1 MPMPG
6 SSETEDEF
14 IARCMSDDEAMADF
28 PDEDQRY
35 AICVSKW
42 EGKADGH
49 SPTEAMAREAT
60 RGLEW
65 RAEYNRGGTEI
76 GVARARDI
84 KNRRNLSLDTV
95 KRMKSYFARHEVDKQ
110 GQGWSPGE
118 DGYPSA
124 GRIAWALWSGDP
136 GRAWAEAIVAK
147 IDDKKSSASLFISHL
162 RTLSATSSEAAIL
175 PLFNDCI
182 VAFNRMA
189 SNASFKFM
197 RDEVLISSTLKVFS
211 AWDSLKVSRI
221 DAASIATKMIDM
233 KPIGDLADDLLV
245 RKSMSWDRLGA
256 ITFAADSKISVPTT
270 VFCSSPIPAIALA
283 KTLVDFYPEAFS
295 DIIHKNLR
303 FDSAQ
308 TVSQHETRGKSMDM
322 TEEIVSAAQNIINRA
337 SVAANWNLG
346 PDKASVDPT
355 ANAEYWQKLADVWQI
370 NEAEARRRLCA
381 NCEYFDN
388 SAPMQRQMEDIP
400 LDALDMDGGGRG
412 YCVKFDFICH
422 NLRVCQAW
430 EPKEFEAEDDS
441 EEKKVTGHIHHKSV
455 ALTLKKEPDQDGVFE
470 GYASVFGVVDQGM
483 DVVERGAFRKSLGSR
498 KVKMLWQHDMAQPIG
513 VWDEIYED
521 ERGLF
526 VRGRL
531 LKEVAKGREAMALL
545 RAGAI
550 DSMSIGYRT
559 MEAVPEGDGRV
570 RKLTEV
576 DLFEISLVTFP
587 MLPDAKVTNVK
598 SIRTERDFERFLRDA
613 GYSRSEATAIALH
626 GFKALPKQR
635 DAGEDE
641 AVTGEL
647 DALLSKLTKL
657 KGVFNVR

>member
-14 IARCMSDDEAMADF
+14 ISRCMGDEEAMADF

-35 AICVSKW
+35 AVCISKW
-42 EGKADGH
+42 EGKADGF

-65 RAEYNRGGTEI
+65 REEFNRGGTEI

-95 KRMKSYFARHEVDKQ
+95 KRMKSYFSRHEVDKQ

-124 GRIAWALWSGDP
+124 GRIAWALWGGDP
-136 GRAWAEAIVAK
+136 GKSWANNIV
-147 IDDKKSSASLFISHL
+147 D
-162 RTLSATSSEAAIL
+162 RE
-175 PLFNDCI
+175 
-182 VAFNRMA
+182 
-189 SNASFKFM
+189 
-197 RDEVLISSTLKVFS
+197 
-211 AWDSLKVSRI
+211 DS
-221 DAASIATKMIDM
+221 
-233 KPIGDLADDLLV
+233 
-245 RKSMSWDRLGA
+245 KSME
-256 ITFAADSKISVPTT
+256 
-270 VFCSSPIPAIALA
+270 PIQ
-283 KTLVDFYPEAFS
+283 
-295 DIIHKNLR
+295 HK
-303 FDSAQ
+303 A
-308 TVSQHETRGKSMDM
+308 
-322 TEEIVSAAQNIINRA
+322 
-337 SVAANWNLG
+337 
-346 PDKASVDPT
+346 
-355 ANAEYWQKLADVWQI
+355 
-370 NEAEARRRLCA
+370 
-381 NCEYFDN
+381 
-388 SAPMQRQMEDIP
+388 
-400 LDALDMDGGGRG
+400 
-412 YCVKFDFICH
+412 
-422 NLRVCQAW
+422 
-430 EPKEFEAEDDS
+430 
-441 EEKKVTGHIHHKSV
+441 V

-498 KVKMLWQHDMAQPIG
+498 KVKMLWQHDMSQPIG

-531 LKEVAKGREAMALL
+531 LKEVEKGREAMALL

-559 MEAVPEGDGRV
+559 MEAMPEGDGRV
-570 RKLTEV
+570 RKLMEV

-598 SIRTERDFERFLRDA
+598 SITTERDFERFLRDA
-613 GYSRSEATAIALH
+613 GYSRKDAVAITLH
-626 GFKALPKQR
+626 GFKALLRQR

-657 KGVFNVR
+657 KGVLNVRGNQEGR

>member
-35 AICVSKW
+35 AVCVSKW
-42 EGKADGH
+42 EGKADGF

-136 GRAWAEAIVAK
+136 GRTWANNIIDK
-147 IDDKKSSASLFISHL
+147 IDKEKSSFSLFLSHL
-162 RTLSATSSEAAIL
+162 GTLAATKSQASIL
-175 PLFNDCI
+175 PLFSDCI

-189 SNASFKFM
+189 ANASFKFVS
-197 RDEVLISSTLKVFS
+197 DEILVSTTLKVFS
-211 AWDSLKVSRI
+211 AWDSLKVSRV
-221 DAASIATKMIDM
+221 DAASIAAKMIEV
-233 KPIGDLADDLLV
+233 KPFGDWADDLLV
-245 RKSMSWDRLGA
+245 RKSMSWDRLGT

-295 DIIHKNLR
+295 DTIHKNLR

-308 TVSQHETRGKSMDM
+308 TVSQHGDG
-322 TEEIVSAAQNIINRA
+322 VNILSEPIQH
-337 SVAANWNLG
+337 
-346 PDKASVDPT
+346 KA
-355 ANAEYWQKLADVWQI
+355 
-370 NEAEARRRLCA
+370 
-381 NCEYFDN
+381 
-388 SAPMQRQMEDIP
+388 
-400 LDALDMDGGGRG
+400 
-412 YCVKFDFICH
+412 
-422 NLRVCQAW
+422 
-430 EPKEFEAEDDS
+430 
-441 EEKKVTGHIHHKSV
+441 V

-498 KVKMLWQHDMAQPIG
+498 KVKMLWQHDMYQPIG

-559 MEAVPEGDGRV
+559 MEAMPEGDGRV

-587 MLPDAKVTNVK
+587 MLPDAKITNVK
-598 SIRTERDFERFLRDA
+598 SITNERDFERFLRDA
-613 GYSRSEATAIALH
+613 GYSRKDAVAITLH
-626 GFKALPKQR
+626 GFKALLKQR
-635 DAGEDE
+635 DACEDE

-657 KGVFNVR
+657 KGIFNVRGNQEGC

>member
-1 MPMPG
+1 MPSPG
-6 SSETEDEF
+6 PTENEDEF
-14 IARCMSDDEAMADF
+14 ISRCMGDEEAMADF

-35 AICVSKW
+35 AVCISKW
-42 EGKADGH
+42 EGKADGF

-65 RAEYNRGGTEI
+65 RDEFNRGGTEI

-124 GRIAWALWSGDP
+124 GRIAWALWGGDP
-136 GRAWAEAIVAK
+136 GKSWANAIV
-147 IDDKKSSASLFISHL
+147 
-162 RTLSATSSEAAIL
+162 
-175 PLFNDCI
+175 
-182 VAFNRMA
+182 NR
-189 SNASFKFM
+189 
-197 RDEVLISSTLKVFS
+197 E
-211 AWDSLKVSRI
+211 
-221 DAASIATKMIDM
+221 
-233 KPIGDLADDLLV
+233 
-245 RKSMSWDRLGA
+245 
-256 ITFAADSKISVPTT
+256 
-270 VFCSSPIPAIALA
+270 
-283 KTLVDFYPEAFS
+283 
-295 DIIHKNLR
+295 
-303 FDSAQ
+303 
-308 TVSQHETRGKSMDM
+308 GKSMDM

-346 PDKASVDPT
+346 PDKASIDPT

-370 NEAEARRRLCA
+370 NEAESRRRLCA

-388 SAPMQRQMEDIP
+388 SAQMQRQMEDIP

-430 EPKEFEAEDDS
+430 EPKEFETEDDA
-441 EEKKVTGHIHHKSV
+441 EEKKVTGPIQHKAV

-498 KVKMLWQHDMAQPIG
+498 KVKMLWQHDMSQPIG

-598 SIRTERDFERFLRDA
+598 SIVTERDFEKFLREA
-613 GYSRSEATAIALH
+613 GYSRKDAVAITLH
-626 GFKALPKQR
+626 GYKALLRQR
-635 DAGEDE
+635 DAGEDA
-641 AVTGEL
+641 AVTEDFAVL
-647 DALLSKLTKL
+647 MEKLTKL
-657 KGVFNVR
+657 RGALNVR

>member
-14 IARCMSDDEAMADF
+14 LSRCMSDEEAMSDF

-35 AICVSKW
+35 AVCISKW
-42 EGKADGH
+42 EAKADGF
-49 SPTEAMAREAT
+49 SPTEAMAREAE
-60 RGLEW
+60 RGLAW
-65 RAEYNRGGTEI
+65 RDEFNRGGTEI

-110 GQGWSPGE
+110 GEGFSPGE

-136 GRAWAEAIVAK
+136 GRTWANNIV
-147 IDDKKSSASLFISHL
+147 
-162 RTLSATSSEAAIL
+162 
-175 PLFNDCI
+175 
-182 VAFNRMA
+182 
-189 SNASFKFM
+189 
-197 RDEVLISSTLKVFS
+197 
-211 AWDSLKVSRI
+211 
-221 DAASIATKMIDM
+221 
-233 KPIGDLADDLLV
+233 
-245 RKSMSWDRLGA
+245 DR
-256 ITFAADSKISVPTT
+256 
-270 VFCSSPIPAIALA
+270 
-283 KTLVDFYPEAFS
+283 
-295 DIIHKNLR
+295 
-303 FDSAQ
+303 
-308 TVSQHETRGKSMDM
+308 
-322 TEEIVSAAQNIINRA
+322 EE
-337 SVAANWNLG
+337 
-346 PDKASVDPT
+346 DKA
-355 ANAEYWQKLADVWQI
+355 
-370 NEAEARRRLCA
+370 
-381 NCEYFDN
+381 
-388 SAPMQRQMEDIP
+388 MEPI
-400 LDALDMDGGGRG
+400 
-412 YCVKFDFICH
+412 
-422 NLRVCQAW
+422 Q
-430 EPKEFEAEDDS
+430 
-441 EEKKVTGHIHHKSV
+441 HKSV
-455 ALTLKKEPDQDGVFE
+455 ALTLKREPDQDGVFE

-498 KVKMLWQHDMAQPIG
+498 KVKMLWQHDMSQPIG

-531 LKEVAKGREAMALL
+531 LKEVEKGREAMALL

-559 MEAVPEGDGRV
+559 MEAMPEGDGRV
-570 RKLTEV
+570 RKLMEV

-598 SIRTERDFERFLRDA
+598 SISTERDFEKFLREA
-613 GYSRSEATAIALH
+613 GYSRKDAVAITLH
-626 GFKALPKQR
+626 GFKALLKQR

-657 KGVFNVR
+657 KGVLNVR

>member
-14 IARCMSDDEAMADF
+14 ISRCMGDEEAMADF

-35 AICVSKW
+35 AVCISNW
-42 EGKADGH
+42 EGKADGF

-65 RAEYNRGGTEI
+65 RDEFNRGGTEI

-110 GQGWSPGE
+110 GEGFSPGE

-124 GRIAWALWSGDP
+124 GRIAWALWGGDP
-136 GRAWAEAIVAK
+136 GKSWANNIV
-147 IDDKKSSASLFISHL
+147 D
-162 RTLSATSSEAAIL
+162 RE
-175 PLFNDCI
+175 
-182 VAFNRMA
+182 
-189 SNASFKFM
+189 
-197 RDEVLISSTLKVFS
+197 
-211 AWDSLKVSRI
+211 DS
-221 DAASIATKMIDM
+221 
-233 KPIGDLADDLLV
+233 
-245 RKSMSWDRLGA
+245 KSME
-256 ITFAADSKISVPTT
+256 
-270 VFCSSPIPAIALA
+270 PIQ
-283 KTLVDFYPEAFS
+283 
-295 DIIHKNLR
+295 HK
-303 FDSAQ
+303 A
-308 TVSQHETRGKSMDM
+308 
-322 TEEIVSAAQNIINRA
+322 
-337 SVAANWNLG
+337 
-346 PDKASVDPT
+346 
-355 ANAEYWQKLADVWQI
+355 
-370 NEAEARRRLCA
+370 
-381 NCEYFDN
+381 
-388 SAPMQRQMEDIP
+388 
-400 LDALDMDGGGRG
+400 
-412 YCVKFDFICH
+412 
-422 NLRVCQAW
+422 
-430 EPKEFEAEDDS
+430 
-441 EEKKVTGHIHHKSV
+441 V
-455 ALTLKKEPDQDGVFE
+455 ALTLKREPDQDGVFE

-498 KVKMLWQHDMAQPIG
+498 KVKMLWQHDMSQPIG
-513 VWDEIYED
+513 VWDDIYED

-531 LKEVAKGREAMALL
+531 LKEVEKGREAMALL

-559 MEAVPEGDGRV
+559 MEAIPEGDGRV
-570 RKLTEV
+570 RKLMEV

-598 SIRTERDFERFLRDA
+598 SITTERDFERFLRDA
-613 GYSRSEATAIALH
+613 GYSRKEAVALTLH
-626 GFKALPKQR
+626 GFKALLRQR

-657 KGVFNVR
+657 KGVFNVRGNQEGR